1 MSAPYVLFGTAF
13 SLYTAKLRAY
23 LQLKNIPFVE
33 KLATRAVYKKQIVPN
48 TGVRI
53 IPVLLT
59 PQGQYLQDTAVIIEY
74 LEALYPQTPILP
86 PDPSAKLV
94 AMLFELWADEWLLIP
109 AMHYR
114 WNKANFPFLYQEFG
128 RVLAPLAPRFIRGFL
143 GKKLAAKFSGM
154 LPILGINTNTTAA
167 IEAWYEGQF
176 LPQLDM
182 HFSQHAYLLGN
193 TPCLADVALMG
204 PLYAHLYR
212 DPAPGLLMGKHAP
225 HLVAWIERMLKQPA
239 PATRS
244 VNAIGDEAVP
254 TTLVPILQS
263 MFQQQWPELRDTVR
277 KVADYAVRH
286 LPTKPLPR
294 SLGLH
299 AFSLDGVTSQRG
311 VFAFSQWKLQ
321 RVVDCY
327 QGFDEHQKIQVNE
340 LLTQVDGL
348 AALQIGFTQ
357 RVERRNNRLYYGDQL

>member
-1 MSAPYVLFGTAF
+1 MSAPYILFGTEF

-33 KLATRAVYKKQIVPN
+33 KLATSTVYKKQIMPN

-59 PQGQYLQDTAVIIEY
+59 SQGQYLQDTAVIIEY
-74 LEALYPQTPILP
+74 LEALYPQRPILP
-86 PDPSAKLV
+86 SHPSRKLV

-128 RVLAPLAPRFIRGFL
+128 RVVAPFAPGFIRGFL

-154 LPILGINTNTTAA
+154 LPMLGINPDTTAA
-167 IEAWYEGQF
+167 IEAWYEGQI
-176 LPQLDM
+176 LPKLDE
-182 HFSQHAYLLGN
+182 HFSQHAYLLGD
-193 TPCLADVALMG
+193 TPCLGDVALMG

-212 DPAPGLLMGKHAP
+212 DPVPGLLMRKQAP
-225 HLVAWIERMLKQPA
+225 HLAAWIERMLTQASSAYMPV
-239 PATRS
+239 TS
-244 VNAIGDEAVP
+244 IGDEAVP

-263 MFQQQWPELRDTVR
+263 MFHQQWPELRDTVS
-277 KVADYAVRH
+277 KVADYT
-286 LPTKPLPR
+286 LSLSPNKPLPR

-299 AFSLDGVTSQRG
+299 QFNLHGVSSQRA
-311 VFAFSQWKLQ
+311 VLAFSQWKLQ

-327 QGFDEHQKIQVNE
+327 RAFDEQQKKQVNE

-348 AALQIGFTQ
+348 EAMQINIPK
-357 RVERRNNRLYYGDQL
+357 RLERKNNRLYYGQS